1 MANNDVILSARD
13 VEIQFSLRG
22 RKLTAIRKCS
32 LDLHK
37 GETLAIVGES
47 GSGKSVFTKSFLG
60 MLDAN
65 GKIIGGSIMYDGVD
79 ISKYTT
85 EKEWMT
91 IRGKK
96 IAMVMHDPMTSLN
109 PLKKIGKQIQESIE
123 INQGIKAV
131 QESLDPS
138 HGIIDFAFIYAL
150 SPTYI
155 PQTIQQFLKNPA
167 TKNYSFRFYQG
178 NSRKIL
184 PGIQDGSYD
193 LGICSYLDIEPEL
206 DFTPIIRQEYV
217 LIVGNHHPLASKNR
231 VTLEEAARYDFIM
244 PLDQTSFV
252 EKLFQLHHLS
262 PHITSRVEEDHAA
275 ASLVSINLGLAI
287 LPRNP
292 MLDQY
297 GIRQIS
303 FAPEPVYRDFYLVR
317 RKNGGM
323 TPAAEKFYRYLKE
336 SGQVIFRNTENS

>member
-1 MANNDVILSARD
+1 MNLNQLLCFQALARNEHYTKTAESLSIA
-13 VEIQFSLRG
+13 QSSLSRTINQLETELGTYLFEKKG
-22 RKLTAIRKCS
+22 RSVTLTKQGRIFY
-32 LDLHK
+32 
-37 GETLAIVGES
+37 E
-47 GSGKSVFTKSFLG
+47 
-60 MLDAN
+60 
-65 GKIIGGSIMYDGVD
+65 YVD
-79 ISKYTT
+79 Q
-85 EKEWMT
+85 
-91 IRGKK
+91 G
-96 IAMVMHDPMTSLN
+96 L
-109 PLKKIGKQIQESIE
+109 QQ
-123 INQGIKAV
+123 INQGVKAV

-252 EKLFQLHHLS
+252 EKLFQRHHLS